1 MQEPAT
7 LTFCGACTFAVGGY
21 GAAVN
26 VKITNESM
34 DAHVVNLVYGH
45 TTVIVGEM
53 AGGSVEHYSFIID
66 TNEAKTS
73 PDNTVA
79 VMTESGMIV
88 SQFQIYPFEPE

>member
-7 LTFCGACTFAVGGY
+7 LTFCGKTTFAIGGH
-21 GAAVN
+21 GASVN

-34 DAHVVNLVYGH
+34 DSHVVNLCYGH

-53 AGGSVEHYSFIID
+53 AGGSIEHYSFIID
-66 TNEAKTS
+66 ADDASKS

-88 SQFQIYPFEPE
+88 SQFLIFPFEAE